1 MDFEGRWLVAGLGV
15 LIGRLHEVGLNVRRD
30 ADGGFMVYPT
40 VILEGRDL
48 VATTESIEPTP
59 REPRGMTLPELQA
72 YVSVL
77 EEMEADSPLVVEVG
91 GMADA
96 EADDEEQRE
105 AAAALEE
112 ALEAWESEKGVAA

>member
-1 MDFEGRWLVAGLGV
+1 
-15 LIGRLHEVGLNVRRD
+15 
-30 ADGGFMVYPT
+30 
-40 VILEGRDL
+40 
-48 VATTESIEPTP
+48 
-59 REPRGMTLPELQA
+59 MTLPELQA

-105 AAAALEE
+105 AGAALEE